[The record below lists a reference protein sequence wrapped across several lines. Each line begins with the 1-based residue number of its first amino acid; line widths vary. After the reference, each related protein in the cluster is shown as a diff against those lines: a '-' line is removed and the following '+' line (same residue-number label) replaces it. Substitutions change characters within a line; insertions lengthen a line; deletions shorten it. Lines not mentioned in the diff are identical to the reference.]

1 MTLELASDFR
11 GGVLDLFLVAG
22 EESGDQLGAALM
34 RALRAATGGAV
45 RFAGVGGREMEKE
58 GVRSLYSIDDLP
70 IIGFSAIP
78 RRLPRILR
86 LMRLTAREVVARHPN
101 AFVIIDSPGFTRGI
115 ARRVRAA
122 DPTIPIVEYVS
133 PSVWAWR
140 PGRARVMR
148 AYIDHILAIL
158 PFEPEVHRRLNGPPC
173 SYVGHPLVERVH
185 RLRPTAEEAR
195 RRLASPPILI
205 VLPGSRMGEL
215 RRLLGVFA
223 DAVKLVRERIGSLE
237 VIIPTLPPL
246 VRTVQQATEHWN
258 VSPRVITDP
267 AEKEAAF
274 RVARAS
280 LAKSGTVTLELAL
293 AGIPMVAAYK
303 VSAIEYVAVGP
314 AIRKHVSSIIL
325 PNLLLKE
332 NVVPEILQHRCTAET
347 LAGALVP
354 LFDQTPERQ
363 RQIDAFSRLNSI
375 MEIGSSMPAARAA
388 SIVLNVA
395 RRDAS
400 AQAQFDTLPA
410 DETRRTIY

>member
-1 MTLELASDFR
+1 MTLKRSPDLR
-11 GGVLDLFLVAG
+11 GDMLDLFLVAG

-45 RFAGVGGREMEKE
+45 RFDGVGGREMTKE
-58 GVRSLYSIDDLP
+58 GITSLYSIDDLP

-148 AYIDHILAIL
+148 GYIDHIMAIL
-158 PFEPEVHRRLNGPPC
+158 PFEPEVHRRLGGPPC
-173 SYVGHPLVERVH
+173 TYVGHPLVERVH
-185 RLRPTAEEAR
+185 RLRPNPAEAR
-195 RRLASPPILI
+195 RRVSSPPILL

-215 RRLLGVFA
+215 RRLLGVFGDTA
-223 DAVKLVRERIGSLE
+223 KLVRDRVGGVE
-237 VIIPTLPPL
+237 VIIPTLPHL
-246 VRTVQQATEHWN
+246 IKTIQQATDHWN
-258 VSPRVITDP
+258 VLPRVIADL

-274 RVARAS
+274 RVARAA

-293 AGIPMVAAYK
+293 AGVPMVTAYK
-303 VSAIEYVAVGP
+303 VSPIEYVTVGP
-314 AIRKHVSSIIL
+314 AIRKRISSIIL
-325 PNLLLKE
+325 PNLLLGE
-332 NVVPEILQHRCTAET
+332 NIVPEILQQRCTPET
-347 LAGALVP
+347 LADALVA
-354 LFDQTPERQ
+354 LFDQTPQRQ
-363 RQIDAFSRLNSI
+363 RQVDAFSRLDSI

-388 SIVLNVA
+388 SIVLDIATHNATVKA
-395 RRDAS
+395 QCGAS
-400 AQAQFDTLPA
+400 ANEPSQKNS
-410 DETRRTIY
+410 